1 MSASSA
7 GALRRTPTRPA
18 ASAPRLR
25 LVASPASTR
34 GRAPFVGLV
43 IALLSLGLTGLIVL
57 STMLQQQ
64 AFELQELEQR
74 ADRLQTQH
82 DSLAAEVAENRSP
95 ARLAAEAVEL
105 GMVPNAN
112 PVFLRLS
119 DGRVVGQPRP
129 AEKGTNV
136 ERVDR

>member
-1 MSASSA
+1 MSSPVAA
-7 GALRRTPTRPA
+7 VRRLGSRVGTDA
-18 ASAPRLR
+18 APRLR
-25 LVASPASTR
+25 LVAQPAQR

-57 STMLQQQ
+57 STVLQQQ
-64 AFELQELEQR
+64 AFELQDLER
-74 ADRLQTQH
+74 TAGRLQTQH

-95 ARLAAEAVEL
+95 SRLAAEAVEL
-105 GMVPNAN
+105 GMVPNTN

-119 DGRVVGQPRP
+119 DGEVVGTPRP